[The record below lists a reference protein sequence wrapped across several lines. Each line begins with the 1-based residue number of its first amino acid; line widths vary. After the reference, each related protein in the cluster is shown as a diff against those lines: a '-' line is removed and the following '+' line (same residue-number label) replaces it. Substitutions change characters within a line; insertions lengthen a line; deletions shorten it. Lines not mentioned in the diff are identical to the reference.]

1 MWKWHIKY
9 FIMEKLL
16 KFDFEEER
24 LMENYS
30 ADKIRNIALFGHV
43 GSGKTT
49 LAEAILFYTKAVSRQ
64 GRITDG
70 NTTMDYDPE
79 EIKRQMSVSLSVACC
94 EYKGS
99 KINIIDTPGDFDFLG
114 EEMSGIRI
122 ADSGVIMIS
131 AKGGTSVGSQKA
143 VRLLDDKKVPYLFF
157 VNRMDEPN
165 ADFEGVVSRMTDR
178 YGDSVIP
185 LSFPI
190 MKDGKMTGI
199 VDVMNRK
206 AFSINEKTGAFEE
219 FELPSEYT
227 DRVDELQ
234 DRVNQVVAVA
244 DENLMEKYFSGEPF
258 TEDEFRHG
266 VHVGF
271 REGKLHPVYCGS
283 AFMNWGIDFLLNCIA
298 KDTPPAGKKPALT
311 ATLPSG
317 GTQEITCKIE
327 EPMAAFIFKTISDPF
342 VGKISIFKVNA
353 GTLRANSTVYNATKG
368 REERIGGLFFL
379 RGKEQ
384 IATDKV
390 TAGDIGAASK
400 LVDADTNDTLCDR
413 ARILEMPKIKFPSTC
428 LSKSI
433 VPKKK
438 GDEDKIMTGLAKLA
452 DGARCFR
459 VETDPETK
467 QMVLSGIGDMQ
478 LNVLVSQLKTRYNID
493 CDLEPLKVPY
503 RETIRKKVK
512 VQGKHKKQ
520 SGGHGQ
526 YGDVWIEF
534 EPNPE
539 SEALVFEEKVFGGAV
554 PKNFFPAVEKGLQES
569 VQSGILAGYPV
580 VNLKATLVDGSY
592 HDVDSSEMA
601 FKIAANLAF
610 KAGMAA
616 ADPIILEPISKAEI
630 HVPEDKQGD
639 IMGDLN
645 KRRARI
651 VGIDADDQGSVI
663 HCAVPSAEML
673 DYATD
678 LKSMTQGRGWF
689 VLSHARYEPAPNDV
703 AQKVI
708 AAAKAEQE

>member
-1 MWKWHIKY
+1 
-9 FIMEKLL
+9 
-16 KFDFEEER
+16 
-24 LMENYS
+24 MENYS

-49 LAEAILFYTKAVSRQ
+49 LAEAILYYTKAINRQ
-64 GRITDG
+64 GRINDG
-70 NTTMDYDPE
+70 NTTLDYDPE
-79 EIKRQMSVSLSVACC
+79 EIKRQMSVGLSVACC

-131 AKGGTSVGSQKA
+131 AKGGTSVGSEKA
-143 VRLLDDKKVPYLFF
+143 IRLLNGKKVPFLFF
-157 VNRMDEPN
+157 MNRMDEPN
-165 ADFEGVVSRMTDR
+165 ADFEAVAARMMER
-178 YGDSVIP
+178 YGSSVIP

-190 MKDGKMTGI
+190 MEDGKMTGI

-206 AFSINEKTGAFEE
+206 AFSIDKATGKFVEYPLPEE
-219 FELPSEYT
+219 YNA
-227 DRVDELQ
+227 RVDELQ
-234 DRVNQVVAVA
+234 EKVNEVVAEA
-244 DENLMEKYFSGEPF
+244 DDELMEKFFAGEKF

-266 VHVGF
+266 VHAGF
-271 REGKLHPVYCGS
+271 REGKLHPIYCGS
-283 AFMNWGIDFLLNCIA
+283 AYMNWGVDFLLNCIS
-298 KDTPPAGKKPALT
+298 KDTPPAGKKPALE
-311 ATLPSG
+311 ATLPDGS
-317 GTQEITCKIE
+317 TQMVSCSIDD
-327 EPMAAFIFKTISDPF
+327 PLAAFCFKTISDPF

-368 REERIGGLFFL
+368 KDERIGGLFFL
-379 RGKEQ
+379 KGKEQ
-384 IATDKV
+384 ISTDCI

-400 LVDADTNDTLCDR
+400 LSNTDTNDTICDR
-413 ARILEMPKIKFPSTC
+413 ARILEMPKIKFPQPC

-433 VPKKK
+433 VPTKK
-438 GDEDKIMTGLAKLA
+438 GDEDKIISGLTKLA
-452 DGARCFR
+452 DEDHCFT
-459 VETDPETK
+459 VETNPETK

-478 LNVLVSQLKTRYNID
+478 LKVLVSQLKNKYNVD
-493 CDLEPLKVPY
+493 CELGEPKVPY
-503 RETIRKKVK
+503 REAIRKKVK

-539 SEALVFEEKVFGGAV
+539 TEDLVFEEKVFGGAV

-569 VQSGILAGYPV
+569 VKKGILAGYPV

-616 ADPIILEPISKAEI
+616 ANPVLLEPISKVEVHI
-630 HVPEDKQGD
+630 PEDKQGD

-645 KRRARI
+645 KRRGRI
-651 VGIDADDQGSVI
+651 MGIDADELGSVVN
-663 HCAVPSAEML
+663 AEVPTAEML
-673 DYATD
+673 EYATD

-689 VLSHARYEPAPNDV
+689 AMSHVRYEAAPPEV
-703 AQKVI
+703 AEKVI
-708 AAAKAEQE
+708 ASSNVEEE

>member
-1 MWKWHIKY
+1 
-9 FIMEKLL
+9 
-16 KFDFEEER
+16 
-24 LMENYS
+24 MENYS

-49 LAEAILFYTKAVSRQ
+49 LAEAILYYTKAINRQ
-64 GRITDG
+64 GRISDG
-70 NTTMDYDPE
+70 NTTLDYDPE
-79 EIKRQMSVSLSVACC
+79 EIKRQMSVGLSVACC

-131 AKGGTSVGSQKA
+131 AKGGTSVGSEKA
-143 VRLLDDKKVPYLFF
+143 IRLLNGKKVPFLFF
-157 VNRMDEPN
+157 MNRMDEPN
-165 ADFEGVVSRMTDR
+165 ADFEAVAARMMER
-178 YGDSVIP
+178 YGSSVIP

-190 MKDGKMTGI
+190 MEDGKMTGI

-206 AFSINEKTGAFEE
+206 AFSIDKATGKFIEYP
-219 FELPSEYT
+219 LPEQYNA
-227 DRVDELQ
+227 RVDELQ
-234 DRVNQVVAVA
+234 EKVNEVVAEA
-244 DENLMEKYFSGEPF
+244 DDELMEKFFAGEKF

-266 VHVGF
+266 VHAGF
-271 REGKLHPVYCGS
+271 REGKLHPIYCGS
-283 AFMNWGIDFLLNCIA
+283 AYMNWGVDFLLNCIS
-298 KDTPPAGKKPALT
+298 KDTPPAGKKPALE
-311 ATLPSG
+311 ATLPDGS
-317 GTQEITCKIE
+317 TQMVSCSIDD
-327 EPMAAFIFKTISDPF
+327 PLAAFCFKTISDPF

-368 REERIGGLFFL
+368 KDERIGGLFFL
-379 RGKEQ
+379 KGKEQ
-384 IATDKV
+384 ITTDCI

-400 LVDADTNDTLCDR
+400 LANTDTNDTICDR
-413 ARILEMPKIKFPSTC
+413 ARILEMPKIKFPQPC

-433 VPKKK
+433 VPLKK
-438 GDEDKIMTGLAKLA
+438 GDEDKIISGLTKLA
-452 DGARCFR
+452 DEDHCFT
-459 VETDPETK
+459 VETNPETK

-478 LNVLVSQLKTRYNID
+478 LKVLVSQLKNKYNVD
-493 CDLEPLKVPY
+493 CELGEPKVPY
-503 RETIRKKVK
+503 REAIRKKVK

-539 SEALVFEEKVFGGAV
+539 TEDLVFEEKVFGGAV

-569 VQSGILAGYPV
+569 IKKGVLAGYPV

-610 KAGMAA
+610 KAGMTQGN
-616 ADPIILEPISKAEI
+616 PVLLEPISKVEVHI
-630 HVPEDKQGD
+630 PEDKQGD

-645 KRRARI
+645 KRRGRI
-651 VGIDADDQGSVI
+651 MGIDADELGSVVN
-663 HCAVPSAEML
+663 AEVPTAEML
-673 DYATD
+673 EYATD

-689 VLSHARYEPAPNDV
+689 AMSHERYEAAPPEV
-703 AQKVI
+703 ADKVI
-708 AAAKAEQE
+708 AASNVEEE

>member
-1 MWKWHIKY
+1 
-9 FIMEKLL
+9 
-16 KFDFEEER
+16 
-24 LMENYS
+24 MENYS

-49 LAEAILFYTKAVSRQ
+49 LAEAILYYTKAINRQ
-64 GRITDG
+64 GRINDG
-70 NTTMDYDPE
+70 NTTLDYDPE
-79 EIKRQMSVSLSVACC
+79 EIKRQMSVGLSVACC

-131 AKGGTSVGSQKA
+131 AKGGTSVGSEKA
-143 VRLLDDKKVPYLFF
+143 IRLLNGKKVPFLFF
-157 VNRMDEPN
+157 MNRMDEPN
-165 ADFEGVVSRMTDR
+165 ADFEAVAARMMER
-178 YGDSVIP
+178 YGSSVIP

-190 MKDGKMTGI
+190 MEDGKMTGI

-206 AFSINEKTGAFEE
+206 AFSIDKATGKFVEYP
-219 FELPSEYT
+219 LPEQYNA
-227 DRVDELQ
+227 RVDELQ
-234 DRVNQVVAVA
+234 EKVNEVVAEA
-244 DENLMEKYFSGEPF
+244 DDELMEKFFAGEKF

-266 VHVGF
+266 VHAGF
-271 REGKLHPVYCGS
+271 REGKLHPIYCGS
-283 AFMNWGIDFLLNCIA
+283 AYMNWGIDFLLNCIS
-298 KDTPPAGKKPALT
+298 KDTPPAGKKPALE
-311 ATLPSG
+311 ATLPDGS
-317 GTQEITCKIE
+317 TMPLACSIDD
-327 EPMAAFIFKTISDPF
+327 PLAAFCFKTISDPF

-368 REERIGGLFFL
+368 KDERIGGLFFL
-379 RGKEQ
+379 KGKEQ
-384 IATDKV
+384 ISTDCI

-400 LVDADTNDTLCDR
+400 LSNTDTNDTICDR
-413 ARILEMPKIKFPSTC
+413 ARIVELPKIKFPQPC

-433 VPKKK
+433 VPTKK
-438 GDEDKIMTGLAKLA
+438 GDEDKIISGLTKLA
-452 DGARCFR
+452 DEDHCFT
-459 VETDPETK
+459 VETNPETK

-478 LNVLVSQLKTRYNID
+478 LKVLVSQLKNKYNVD
-493 CDLEPLKVPY
+493 CELGEPKVPY
-503 RETIRKKVK
+503 REAIRKKVK

-534 EPNPE
+534 EPNAE
-539 SEALVFEEKVFGGAV
+539 TEDLVFEEKVFGGAV

-569 VQSGILAGYPV
+569 VKKGILAGYPV

-616 ADPIILEPISKAEI
+616 ANPVLLEPISKVEVHI
-630 HVPEDKQGD
+630 PEDKQGD

-645 KRRARI
+645 KRRGRI
-651 VGIDADDQGSVI
+651 MGIDADELGSVVN
-663 HCAVPSAEML
+663 AEVPTAEML
-673 DYATD
+673 EYATD

-689 VLSHARYEPAPNDV
+689 AMSHVRYEAAPPEV
-703 AQKVI
+703 ADKVI
-708 AAAKAEQE
+708 ASSNVEEE

>member
-1 MWKWHIKY
+1 
-9 FIMEKLL
+9 
-16 KFDFEEER
+16 
-24 LMENYS
+24 MENYS

-49 LAEAILFYTKAVSRQ
+49 LAEAILFYTKAINRQ
-64 GRITDG
+64 GRINDG
-70 NTTMDYDPE
+70 NTTLDYDPE
-79 EIKRQMSVSLSVACC
+79 EIKRQMSVGLSVACC

-131 AKGGTSVGSQKA
+131 AKGGTSVGSEKA
-143 VRLLDDKKVPYLFF
+143 IRLLNGKKVPFLFF
-157 VNRMDEPN
+157 MNRMDEPN
-165 ADFEGVVSRMTDR
+165 ADFEAVAARMMER
-178 YGDSVIP
+178 YGPSVIP

-190 MKDGKMTGI
+190 MEDGKMTGI

-206 AFSINEKTGAFEE
+206 AFSIDKATGKFIEYPLPEEYNE
-219 FELPSEYT
+219 
-227 DRVDELQ
+227 RVDELQ
-234 DRVNQVVAVA
+234 EKVNEVVAEA
-244 DENLMEKYFSGEPF
+244 DDALMEKFFAGEKF

-266 VHVGF
+266 VHAGF
-271 REGKLHPVYCGS
+271 REGKLHPIYCGS
-283 AFMNWGIDFLLNCIA
+283 AYMNWGVDFLLNCIS
-298 KDTPPAGKKPALT
+298 KDTPPAGKKPALE
-311 ATLPSG
+311 ATLPDGS
-317 GTQEITCKIE
+317 TQPLACSVDD
-327 EPMAAFIFKTISDPF
+327 PLAAFCFKTISDPF

-368 REERIGGLFFL
+368 KDERIGGLFFL
-379 RGKEQ
+379 KGKEQ
-384 IATDKV
+384 ISTDCI

-400 LVDADTNDTLCDR
+400 LSNTDTNDTICDR
-413 ARILEMPKIKFPSTC
+413 ARIVELPKIKFPQPC

-433 VPKKK
+433 VPTKK
-438 GDEDKIMTGLAKLA
+438 GDEDKIISGLTKLA
-452 DGARCFR
+452 DEDHCFT
-459 VETDPETK
+459 VETNPETK

-478 LNVLVSQLKTRYNID
+478 LKVLVSQLKNKYNVD
-493 CDLEPLKVPY
+493 CELGEPKVPY
-503 RETIRKKVK
+503 REAIRKKVK

-534 EPNPE
+534 EPNAE
-539 SEALVFEEKVFGGAV
+539 TEDLVFEEKVFGGAV

-569 VQSGILAGYPV
+569 VKKGILAGYPV

-616 ADPIILEPISKAEI
+616 ANPVLLEPISKVEVHI
-630 HVPEDKQGD
+630 PEDKQGD

-645 KRRARI
+645 KRRGRI
-651 VGIDADDQGSVI
+651 MGIDADELGSVVN
-663 HCAVPSAEML
+663 AEVPTAEML
-673 DYATD
+673 EYATD

-689 VLSHARYEPAPNDV
+689 AMSHVRYEAAPPEV
-703 AQKVI
+703 AEKVI
-708 AAAKAEQE
+708 AASNVEEE

>member
-1 MWKWHIKY
+1 
-9 FIMEKLL
+9 
-16 KFDFEEER
+16 
-24 LMENYS
+24 MENYS

-49 LAEAILFYTKAVSRQ
+49 LAEAILYYTKAINRQ
-64 GRITDG
+64 GRINDG
-70 NTTMDYDPE
+70 NTTLDYDPE
-79 EIKRQMSVSLSVACC
+79 EIKRQMSVGLSVACC

-131 AKGGTSVGSQKA
+131 AKGGTSVGSEKA
-143 VRLLDDKKVPYLFF
+143 IRLLNGKKVPFLFF
-157 VNRMDEPN
+157 MNRMDEPN
-165 ADFEGVVSRMTDR
+165 ADFEAVAARMMER
-178 YGDSVIP
+178 YGSSVIP

-190 MKDGKMTGI
+190 MEDGKMTGI

-206 AFSINEKTGAFEE
+206 AFSIDKATGKFIEYP
-219 FELPSEYT
+219 LPEQYNA
-227 DRVDELQ
+227 RVDELQ
-234 DRVNQVVAVA
+234 EKVNEVVAEA
-244 DENLMEKYFSGEPF
+244 DDELMEKFFAGEKF

-266 VHVGF
+266 VHAGF
-271 REGKLHPVYCGS
+271 REGKLHPIYCGS
-283 AFMNWGIDFLLNCIA
+283 AYMNWGVDFLLNCIS
-298 KDTPPAGKKPALT
+298 KDTPPAGKKPALE
-311 ATLPSG
+311 ATLPDGS
-317 GTQEITCKIE
+317 TQMVSCSIDD
-327 EPMAAFIFKTISDPF
+327 PLAAFCFKTISDPF

-368 REERIGGLFFL
+368 KDERIGGLFFL
-379 RGKEQ
+379 KGKEQ
-384 IATDKV
+384 ISTDCI

-400 LVDADTNDTLCDR
+400 LANPDTNDTICDR
-413 ARILEMPKIKFPSTC
+413 ARILEMPKIKFPQPC

-433 VPKKK
+433 IPAKK
-438 GDEDKIMTGLAKLA
+438 GDEDKIISGLTKLA
-452 DGARCFR
+452 DEDHCFT
-459 VETDPETK
+459 VETNPETK

-478 LNVLVSQLKTRYNID
+478 LKVLVSQLKNKYNVD
-493 CDLEPLKVPY
+493 CELGEPKVPY
-503 RETIRKKVK
+503 REAIRKKVK

-534 EPNPE
+534 EPNAE
-539 SEALVFEEKVFGGAV
+539 TEDLVFEEKVFGGAV

-569 VQSGILAGYPV
+569 IKKGVLAGYPV

-610 KAGMAA
+610 KAGMTQGN
-616 ADPIILEPISKAEI
+616 PVLLEPISKVEVHI
-630 HVPEDKQGD
+630 PEDKQGD

-645 KRRARI
+645 KRRGRI
-651 VGIDADDQGSVI
+651 MGIDADELGSVVN
-663 HCAVPSAEML
+663 AEVPTAEML
-673 DYATD
+673 EYATD

-689 VLSHARYEPAPNDV
+689 AMSHERYEAAPPEV
-703 AQKVI
+703 ADKVI
-708 AAAKAEQE
+708 AASNVEEE

>member
-1 MWKWHIKY
+1 
-9 FIMEKLL
+9 
-16 KFDFEEER
+16 
-24 LMENYS
+24 MENYS

-49 LAEAILFYTKAVSRQ
+49 LAEAILYYTKAINRQ
-64 GRITDG
+64 GRINDG
-70 NTTMDYDPE
+70 NTTLDYDPE
-79 EIKRQMSVSLSVACC
+79 EIKRQMSVGLSVACC

-131 AKGGTSVGSQKA
+131 AKGGTSVGSEKA
-143 VRLLDDKKVPYLFF
+143 IRLLNGKKVPFLFF
-157 VNRMDEPN
+157 MNRMDEPN
-165 ADFEGVVSRMTDR
+165 ADFEAVAARMMER
-178 YGDSVIP
+178 YGSSVIP

-190 MKDGKMTGI
+190 MEDGKMTGI

-206 AFSINEKTGAFEE
+206 AFSIDKATGKFIEYP
-219 FELPSEYT
+219 LPEQYNA
-227 DRVDELQ
+227 RVDELQ
-234 DRVNQVVAVA
+234 EKVNEVVAEA
-244 DENLMEKYFSGEPF
+244 DDELMEKFFAGEKF

-266 VHVGF
+266 VHAGF
-271 REGKLHPVYCGS
+271 REGKLHPIYCGS
-283 AFMNWGIDFLLNCIA
+283 AYMNWGVDFLLNCIS
-298 KDTPPAGKKPALT
+298 KDTPPAGKKPALE
-311 ATLPSG
+311 ATLPDGS
-317 GTQEITCKIE
+317 TQMVGCSVDD
-327 EPMAAFIFKTISDPF
+327 PLAAFCFKTISDPF

-368 REERIGGLFFL
+368 KDERIGGLFFL
-379 RGKEQ
+379 KGKEQ
-384 IATDKV
+384 ISTDCI

-400 LVDADTNDTLCDR
+400 LSNTDTNDTICDR
-413 ARILEMPKIKFPSTC
+413 ARILEMPKIKFPQPC

-433 VPKKK
+433 VPAKK
-438 GDEDKIMTGLAKLA
+438 GDEDKIISGLTKLA
-452 DGARCFR
+452 DEDHCFT
-459 VETDPETK
+459 VETNPETK

-478 LNVLVSQLKTRYNID
+478 LKVLVSQLKNKYNVD
-493 CDLEPLKVPY
+493 CELGEPKVPY
-503 RETIRKKVK
+503 REAIRKKVK

-534 EPNPE
+534 EPNAE
-539 SEALVFEEKVFGGAV
+539 TEDLVFEEKVFGGAV

-569 VQSGILAGYPV
+569 VKKGILAGYPV

-616 ADPIILEPISKAEI
+616 ANPVLLEPISKVEVHI
-630 HVPEDKQGD
+630 PEDKQGD

-645 KRRARI
+645 KRRGRI
-651 VGIDADDQGSVI
+651 MGIDADELGSVVN
-663 HCAVPSAEML
+663 AEVPTAEML
-673 DYATD
+673 EYATD

-689 VLSHARYEPAPNDV
+689 AMSHVRYEAAPPEV
-703 AQKVI
+703 AEKVI
-708 AAAKAEQE
+708 ASSNVEEE

>member
-1 MWKWHIKY
+1 
-9 FIMEKLL
+9 
-16 KFDFEEER
+16 
-24 LMENYS
+24 MENYS

-49 LAEAILFYTKAVSRQ
+49 LAEAILYYTKAINRQ
-64 GRITDG
+64 GRINDG
-70 NTTMDYDPE
+70 NTTLDYDPE

-131 AKGGTSVGSQKA
+131 AKGGTSVGSEKA
-143 VRLLDDKKVPYLFF
+143 IRLLNGKKVPFLFF
-157 VNRMDEPN
+157 MNRMDEPN
-165 ADFEGVVSRMTDR
+165 ADFEAVAARMMER
-178 YGDSVIP
+178 YGPSVIP

-190 MKDGKMTGI
+190 MEDGKMTGI

-206 AFSINEKTGAFEE
+206 AFSIDKATGKFVEYPLPEQYNE
-219 FELPSEYT
+219 
-227 DRVDELQ
+227 RVDELQ
-234 DRVNQVVAVA
+234 EKVNEVVAEA
-244 DENLMEKYFSGEPF
+244 DDALMEKFFAGEKF

-266 VHVGF
+266 VHAGF
-271 REGKLHPVYCGS
+271 REGKLHPIYCGS
-283 AFMNWGIDFLLNCIA
+283 AYMNWGVDFLLNCIS
-298 KDTPPAGKKPALT
+298 KDTPPAGKKPALE
-311 ATLPSG
+311 ATLPDG
-317 GTQEITCKIE
+317 GTQMVGCSVDD
-327 EPMAAFIFKTISDPF
+327 PLVAFCFKTISDPF

-368 REERIGGLFFL
+368 KDERIGGLFFL
-379 RGKEQ
+379 KGKEQ
-384 IATDKV
+384 ITTDCI

-400 LVDADTNDTLCDR
+400 LANTDTNDTICDR
-413 ARILEMPKIKFPSTC
+413 ARILEMPKIKFPQPC

-433 VPKKK
+433 VPVKK
-438 GDEDKIMTGLAKLA
+438 GDEDKIISGLTKLG
-452 DGARCFR
+452 DEDHCFT
-459 VETDPETK
+459 VETNPETK
-467 QMVLSGIGDMQ
+467 PMVLSGIGDMQ
-478 LNVLVSQLKTRYNID
+478 LKVLVSQLKNKYNVE
-493 CDLEPLKVPY
+493 CELAEPKVPY
-503 RETIRKKVK
+503 REAIRKKVK

-534 EPNPE
+534 EPNPD
-539 SEALVFEEKVFGGAV
+539 SEDLVFEEKVFGGAV

-569 VQSGILAGYPV
+569 IKKGVLAGYPV

-610 KAGMAA
+610 KAGMTQGN
-616 ADPIILEPISKAEI
+616 PVLLEPISKVEVHI
-630 HVPEDKQGD
+630 PEDKQGD

-645 KRRARI
+645 KRRGRI
-651 VGIDADDQGSVI
+651 MGIDADELGSVVN
-663 HCAVPSAEML
+663 AEVPTAEIL

-689 VLSHARYEPAPNDV
+689 AFEHARYEAAPPDV
-703 AQKVI
+703 AEKVI
-708 AAAKAEQE
+708 ASYKEEE

>member
-1 MWKWHIKY
+1 
-9 FIMEKLL
+9 
-16 KFDFEEER
+16 
-24 LMENYS
+24 MENYS

-49 LAEAILFYTKAVSRQ
+49 LAEAILYYTKAINRQ
-64 GRITDG
+64 GRINDG
-70 NTTMDYDPE
+70 NTTLDYDPE
-79 EIKRQMSVSLSVACC
+79 EIKRQMSVGLSVACC

-122 ADSGVIMIS
+122 ADSGIIMIS
-131 AKGGTSVGSQKA
+131 AKGGTSVGSEKA
-143 VRLLDDKKVPYLFF
+143 IRLLNGKKVPFLFF
-157 VNRMDEPN
+157 MNRMDEPN
-165 ADFEGVVSRMTDR
+165 ADFEAVAARMMER
-178 YGDSVIP
+178 YGSSVIP

-190 MKDGKMTGI
+190 MEDGKMTGI

-206 AFSINEKTGAFEE
+206 AFSIDKATGKFVEYPLPEE
-219 FELPSEYT
+219 YNA
-227 DRVDELQ
+227 RVDELQ
-234 DRVNQVVAVA
+234 EKVNEVVAEA
-244 DENLMEKYFSGEPF
+244 DDALMEKFFAGEKF

-266 VHVGF
+266 VHAGF
-271 REGKLHPVYCGS
+271 REGKLHPIYCGS
-283 AFMNWGIDFLLNCIA
+283 AYMNWGIDFLLNCIS
-298 KDTPPAGKKPALT
+298 KDTPPAGKKPALE
-311 ATLPSG
+311 ATLPDG
-317 GTQEITCKIE
+317 GTQMISCSIDD
-327 EPMAAFIFKTISDPF
+327 PLAAFCFKTISDPF

-368 REERIGGLFFL
+368 KDERIGGLFFL
-379 RGKEQ
+379 KGKEQ
-384 IATDKV
+384 ISTDCI

-400 LVDADTNDTLCDR
+400 LANTDTNDTICDR
-413 ARILEMPKIKFPSTC
+413 ARIIELPKIKFPQPC

-433 VPKKK
+433 VPTKK
-438 GDEDKIMTGLAKLA
+438 GDEDKIISGLTKLA
-452 DGARCFR
+452 DEDHCFT
-459 VETDPETK
+459 VETNPETK

-478 LNVLVSQLKTRYNID
+478 LKVLVSQLKNKYNVD
-493 CDLEPLKVPY
+493 CELGEPKVPY
-503 RETIRKKVK
+503 REAIRKKVK

-539 SEALVFEEKVFGGAV
+539 TEDLVFEEKVFGGAV

-569 VQSGILAGYPV
+569 IKKGVLAGYPV

-610 KAGMAA
+610 KAGMTQGN
-616 ADPIILEPISKAEI
+616 PVLLEPISKVEVHI
-630 HVPEDKQGD
+630 PEDKQGD

-645 KRRARI
+645 KRRGRI
-651 VGIDADDQGSVI
+651 MGIDADELGSVVN
-663 HCAVPSAEML
+663 AEVPTAEML
-673 DYATD
+673 EYATD

-689 VLSHARYEPAPNDV
+689 AMSHERYEAAPPEV
-703 AQKVI
+703 AEKVI
-708 AAAKAEQE
+708 ASSNVEEE

>member
-1 MWKWHIKY
+1 
-9 FIMEKLL
+9 
-16 KFDFEEER
+16 
-24 LMENYS
+24 MENYS

-49 LAEAILFYTKAVSRQ
+49 LAEAILYYTKAINRQ
-64 GRITDG
+64 GRINDG
-70 NTTMDYDPE
+70 NTTLDYDPE
-79 EIKRQMSVSLSVACC
+79 EIKRQMSVGLSVACC

-122 ADSGVIMIS
+122 ADSGIIMIS
-131 AKGGTSVGSQKA
+131 AKGGTSVGSEKA
-143 VRLLDDKKVPYLFF
+143 IRLLNGKKVPFLFF
-157 VNRMDEPN
+157 MNRMDEPN
-165 ADFEGVVSRMTDR
+165 ADFEAVAARMMER
-178 YGDSVIP
+178 YGSSVIP

-190 MKDGKMTGI
+190 MEDGKMTGI

-206 AFSINEKTGAFEE
+206 AFSIDKATGKFIEYPLPEEYNE
-219 FELPSEYT
+219 
-227 DRVDELQ
+227 RVDELQ
-234 DRVNQVVAVA
+234 EKVNEVVAEA
-244 DENLMEKYFSGEPF
+244 DDALMEKFFAGEKF

-266 VHVGF
+266 VHAGF
-271 REGKLHPVYCGS
+271 REGKLHPIYCGS
-283 AFMNWGIDFLLNCIA
+283 AYMNWGVDFLLNCIS
-298 KDTPPAGKKPALT
+298 KDTPPAGKKPALE
-311 ATLPSG
+311 ATLPDGS
-317 GTQEITCKIE
+317 TQPLACSIDD
-327 EPMAAFIFKTISDPF
+327 PLAAFCFKTISDPF

-368 REERIGGLFFL
+368 KDERIGGLFFL
-379 RGKEQ
+379 KGKEQ
-384 IATDKV
+384 ISTDCI

-400 LVDADTNDTLCDR
+400 LSNTDTNDTICDR
-413 ARILEMPKIKFPSTC
+413 ARIVELPKIKFPQPC

-433 VPKKK
+433 VPTKK
-438 GDEDKIMTGLAKLA
+438 GDEDKIISGLTKLA
-452 DGARCFR
+452 DEDHCFT
-459 VETDPETK
+459 VETNPETK

-478 LNVLVSQLKTRYNID
+478 LKVLVSQLKNKYNVD
-493 CDLEPLKVPY
+493 CELGEPKVPY
-503 RETIRKKVK
+503 REAIRKKVK

-539 SEALVFEEKVFGGAV
+539 TEDLVFEEKVFGGAV

-569 VQSGILAGYPV
+569 VKKGILAGYPV

-616 ADPIILEPISKAEI
+616 ANPVLLEPISKVEVHI
-630 HVPEDKQGD
+630 PEEKQGD

-645 KRRARI
+645 KRRGRI
-651 VGIDADDQGSVI
+651 MGIDADELGSVVN
-663 HCAVPSAEML
+663 AEVPTAEML
-673 DYATD
+673 EYATD

-689 VLSHARYEPAPNDV
+689 AMSHVRYEAAPPEV
-703 AQKVI
+703 ADKVI
-708 AAAKAEQE
+708 AASNVEEE

>member
-1 MWKWHIKY
+1 
-9 FIMEKLL
+9 MEK
-16 KFDFEEER
+16 
-24 LMENYS
+24 YS

-49 LAEAILFYTKAVSRQ
+49 LAEAILYYTKAINRQ
-64 GRITDG
+64 GRINDG
-70 NTTMDYDPE
+70 NTTLDYDPE
-79 EIKRQMSVSLSVACC
+79 EIKRQMSVGLSVACC

-131 AKGGTSVGSQKA
+131 AKGGTSVGSEKA
-143 VRLLDDKKVPYLFF
+143 IRLLNGKKVPFLFF
-157 VNRMDEPN
+157 MNRMDEPN
-165 ADFEGVVSRMTDR
+165 ADFEAVASRMMER
-178 YGDSVIP
+178 YGPSVIP

-190 MKDGKMTGI
+190 MEDGKMTGI

-206 AFSINEKTGAFEE
+206 AFSIDKATGKFVEYP
-219 FELPSEYT
+219 LPEQYNA
-227 DRVDELQ
+227 RVDELQ
-234 DRVNQVVAVA
+234 EKVNEVVAEA
-244 DENLMEKYFSGEPF
+244 DDALMEKFFAGEKF

-266 VHVGF
+266 VHAGF
-271 REGKLHPVYCGS
+271 REGKLHPIYCGS
-283 AFMNWGIDFLLNCIA
+283 AYMNWGIDFLLNCIS
-298 KDTPPAGKKPALT
+298 KDTPPAGKKPALE
-311 ATLPSG
+311 ATLPDGS
-317 GTQEITCKIE
+317 TQPLACSIDD
-327 EPMAAFIFKTISDPF
+327 PLAAFCFKTISDPF

-368 REERIGGLFFL
+368 KDERIGGLFYL
-379 RGKEQ
+379 KGKEQ
-384 IATDKV
+384 ITTDCI

-400 LVDADTNDTLCDR
+400 LSNTDTNDTICDR
-413 ARILEMPKIKFPSTC
+413 ARIVELPKIKFPQPC

-433 VPKKK
+433 VPTKK
-438 GDEDKIMTGLAKLA
+438 GDEDKIISGLTKLA
-452 DGARCFR
+452 DEDHCFT
-459 VETDPETK
+459 VETNPETK

-478 LNVLVSQLKTRYNID
+478 LKVLVSQLKNKYNVD
-493 CDLEPLKVPY
+493 CELGEPKVPY
-503 RETIRKKVK
+503 REAIRKKVK

-534 EPNPE
+534 EPNPD
-539 SEALVFEEKVFGGAV
+539 SEDLVFEEKVFGGAV

-569 VQSGILAGYPV
+569 VKKGILAGYPV

-616 ADPIILEPISKAEI
+616 ANPVLLEPISKVEVHI
-630 HVPEDKQGD
+630 PEDKQGD

-645 KRRARI
+645 KRRGRI
-651 VGIDADDQGSVI
+651 MGIDADELGSVVN
-663 HCAVPSAEML
+663 AEVPTAEML
-673 DYATD
+673 EYATD

-689 VLSHARYEPAPNDV
+689 AMSHVRYEAAPPEV
-703 AQKVI
+703 AEKVI
-708 AAAKAEQE
+708 ASSNVEEE

>member
-1 MWKWHIKY
+1 
-9 FIMEKLL
+9 MEK
-16 KFDFEEER
+16 
-24 LMENYS
+24 YS

-49 LAEAILFYTKAVSRQ
+49 LAEAILYYTKAINRQ
-64 GRITDG
+64 GRINDG
-70 NTTMDYDPE
+70 NTTLDYDPE
-79 EIKRQMSVSLSVACC
+79 EIKRQMSVGLSVACC

-131 AKGGTSVGSQKA
+131 AKGGTSVGSEKA
-143 VRLLDDKKVPYLFF
+143 IRLLNGKKVPFLFF
-157 VNRMDEPN
+157 MNRMDEPN
-165 ADFEGVVSRMTDR
+165 ADFEAVASRMMER
-178 YGDSVIP
+178 YGPSVIP

-190 MKDGKMTGI
+190 MEDGKMTGI

-206 AFSINEKTGAFEE
+206 AFSIDKATGKFVEYP
-219 FELPSEYT
+219 LPEQYNA
-227 DRVDELQ
+227 RVDELQ
-234 DRVNQVVAVA
+234 EKVNEVVAEA
-244 DENLMEKYFSGEPF
+244 DDALMEKFFAGEKF

-266 VHVGF
+266 VHAGF
-271 REGKLHPVYCGS
+271 REGKLHPIYCGS
-283 AFMNWGIDFLLNCIA
+283 AYMNWGIDFLLNCIS
-298 KDTPPAGKKPALT
+298 KDTPPAGKKPALE
-311 ATLPSG
+311 ATLPDGS
-317 GTQEITCKIE
+317 TQPLACSIDD
-327 EPMAAFIFKTISDPF
+327 PLAAFCFKTISDPF

-368 REERIGGLFFL
+368 KDERIGGLFYL
-379 RGKEQ
+379 KGKEQ
-384 IATDKV
+384 ITTDCI

-400 LVDADTNDTLCDR
+400 LSNTDTNDTICDR
-413 ARILEMPKIKFPSTC
+413 ARIVELPKIKFPQPC

-433 VPKKK
+433 VPTKK
-438 GDEDKIMTGLAKLA
+438 GDEDKIISGLTKLA
-452 DGARCFR
+452 DEDHCFT
-459 VETDPETK
+459 VETNPETK

-478 LNVLVSQLKTRYNID
+478 LKVLVSQLKNKYNVD
-493 CDLEPLKVPY
+493 CELGEPKVPY
-503 RETIRKKVK
+503 REAIRKKVK

-534 EPNPE
+534 EPNAE
-539 SEALVFEEKVFGGAV
+539 TEDLVFEEKVFGGAV

-569 VQSGILAGYPV
+569 VKKGILAGYPV

-616 ADPIILEPISKAEI
+616 ANPVLLEPISKVEVHI
-630 HVPEDKQGD
+630 PEDKQGD

-645 KRRARI
+645 KRRGRI
-651 VGIDADDQGSVI
+651 MGIDADELGSVVN
-663 HCAVPSAEML
+663 AEVPTAEML
-673 DYATD
+673 EYATD

-689 VLSHARYEPAPNDV
+689 AMSHVRYEAAPPEV
-703 AQKVI
+703 AEKVI
-708 AAAKAEQE
+708 ASSNVEEE

>member
-1 MWKWHIKY
+1 
-9 FIMEKLL
+9 
-16 KFDFEEER
+16 
-24 LMENYS
+24 MENYS

-49 LAEAILFYTKAVSRQ
+49 LAEAILYYTKAINRQ
-64 GRITDG
+64 GRINDG
-70 NTTMDYDPE
+70 NTTLDYDPE
-79 EIKRQMSVSLSVACC
+79 EIKRQMSVGLSVACC

-131 AKGGTSVGSQKA
+131 AKGGTSVGSEKA
-143 VRLLDDKKVPYLFF
+143 IRLLNGKKVPFLFF
-157 VNRMDEPN
+157 MNRMDEPN
-165 ADFEGVVSRMTDR
+165 ADFEAVAARMMER
-178 YGDSVIP
+178 YGSSVIP

-190 MKDGKMTGI
+190 MEDGKMTGI

-206 AFSINEKTGAFEE
+206 AFSIDKATGKFVEYPLPEKYNA
-219 FELPSEYT
+219 
-227 DRVDELQ
+227 RVDELQ
-234 DRVNQVVAVA
+234 EKVNEVVAEA
-244 DENLMEKYFSGEPF
+244 DDELMEKFFAGEKF

-266 VHVGF
+266 VHAGF
-271 REGKLHPVYCGS
+271 REGKLHPIYCGS
-283 AFMNWGIDFLLNCIA
+283 AYMNWGVDFLLNCIS
-298 KDTPPAGKKPALT
+298 KDTPPAGKKPALE
-311 ATLPSG
+311 ATLPDGS
-317 GTQEITCKIE
+317 TQMVSCSIDD
-327 EPMAAFIFKTISDPF
+327 PLAAFCFKTISDPF

-368 REERIGGLFFL
+368 KDERIGGLFFL
-379 RGKEQ
+379 KGKEQ
-384 IATDKV
+384 ISTDCI

-400 LVDADTNDTLCDR
+400 LSNTDTNDTICDR
-413 ARILEMPKIKFPSTC
+413 ARILEMPKIKFPQPC

-433 VPKKK
+433 VPTKK
-438 GDEDKIMTGLAKLA
+438 GDEDKIISGLTKLA
-452 DGARCFR
+452 DEDHCFT
-459 VETDPETK
+459 VETNPETK

-478 LNVLVSQLKTRYNID
+478 LKVLVSQLKNKYNVD
-493 CDLEPLKVPY
+493 CELGEPKVPY
-503 RETIRKKVK
+503 REAIRKKVK

-534 EPNPE
+534 EPNAE
-539 SEALVFEEKVFGGAV
+539 TEDLVFEEKVFGGAV

-569 VQSGILAGYPV
+569 VKKGILAGYPV

-610 KAGMAA
+610 KAGMTQGN
-616 ADPIILEPISKAEI
+616 PVLLEPISKVEVHI
-630 HVPEDKQGD
+630 PEDKQGD

-645 KRRARI
+645 KRRGRI
-651 VGIDADDQGSVI
+651 MGIDADELGSVVN
-663 HCAVPSAEML
+663 AEVPTAEML
-673 DYATD
+673 EYATD

-689 VLSHARYEPAPNDV
+689 AMSHVRYEAAPPEV
-703 AQKVI
+703 ADKVI
-708 AAAKAEQE
+708 AASNVEEE

>member
-1 MWKWHIKY
+1 
-9 FIMEKLL
+9 
-16 KFDFEEER
+16 
-24 LMENYS
+24 MENYS

-49 LAEAILFYTKAVSRQ
+49 LAEAILYYTKAINRQ
-64 GRITDG
+64 GRINDG
-70 NTTMDYDPE
+70 NTTLDYDPE
-79 EIKRQMSVSLSVACC
+79 EIKRQMSVGLSVACC

-131 AKGGTSVGSQKA
+131 AKGGTSVGSEKA
-143 VRLLDDKKVPYLFF
+143 IRLLNGKNVPFLFF
-157 VNRMDEPN
+157 MNRMDEPN
-165 ADFEGVVSRMTDR
+165 ADFEAVAERMMER
-178 YGDSVIP
+178 YGSSVIP

-190 MKDGKMTGI
+190 MEDGKMTGI

-206 AFSINEKTGAFEE
+206 AFSIDKATGKFIEYP
-219 FELPSEYT
+219 LPEQYN

-234 DRVNQVVAVA
+234 EKVNEVVAEA
-244 DENLMEKYFSGEPF
+244 DDALMEKFFAGEKF

-266 VHVGF
+266 VHAGF
-271 REGKLHPVYCGS
+271 REGKLHPIYCGS
-283 AFMNWGIDFLLNCIA
+283 AYMNWGIDFLLNCIS
-298 KDTPPAGKKPALT
+298 KDTPPAGKKPALE
-311 ATLPSG
+311 ATLPDGS
-317 GTQEITCKIE
+317 TQMISCSIDD
-327 EPMAAFIFKTISDPF
+327 PLAAFCFKTISDPF

-368 REERIGGLFFL
+368 KDERIGGLFFL
-379 RGKEQ
+379 KGKEQ
-384 IATDKV
+384 ITTDCI

-400 LVDADTNDTLCDR
+400 LSNTDTNDTICDR
-413 ARILEMPKIKFPSTC
+413 ARIIELPKIKFPQPC

-433 VPKKK
+433 VPTKK
-438 GDEDKIMTGLAKLA
+438 GDEDKIITGLTKLA
-452 DGARCFR
+452 DEDHCFT
-459 VETDPETK
+459 VETNPETK

-478 LNVLVSQLKTRYNID
+478 LKVLVSQLKNKYNVD
-493 CDLEPLKVPY
+493 CELGEPKVPY
-503 RETIRKKVK
+503 REAIRKKVK

-534 EPNPE
+534 EPNAE
-539 SEALVFEEKVFGGAV
+539 TEDLVFEEKVFGGAV

-569 VQSGILAGYPV
+569 VKKGILAGYPV

-616 ADPIILEPISKAEI
+616 ANPVLLEPISKVEVHI
-630 HVPEDKQGD
+630 PEDKQGD

-645 KRRARI
+645 KRRGRI
-651 VGIDADDQGSVI
+651 MGIDADELGSVVN
-663 HCAVPSAEML
+663 AEVPTAEML
-673 DYATD
+673 EYATD

-689 VLSHARYEPAPNDV
+689 AMSHVRYEAAPPEV
-703 AQKVI
+703 ADKVI
-708 AAAKAEQE
+708 AASNVEEE

>member
-1 MWKWHIKY
+1 
-9 FIMEKLL
+9 
-16 KFDFEEER
+16 
-24 LMENYS
+24 MENYS

-49 LAEAILFYTKAVSRQ
+49 LAEAILFYTKAINRQ
-64 GRITDG
+64 GRINDG
-70 NTTMDYDPE
+70 NTTLDYDPE
-79 EIKRQMSVSLSVACC
+79 EIKRQMSVGLSVACC

-131 AKGGTSVGSQKA
+131 AKGGTSVGSEKA
-143 VRLLDDKKVPYLFF
+143 IRLLNGKKVPFLFF
-157 VNRMDEPN
+157 MNRMDEPN
-165 ADFEGVVSRMTDR
+165 ADFEAVAARMMER
-178 YGDSVIP
+178 YGPSVIP

-190 MKDGKMTGI
+190 MEDGKMTGI

-206 AFSINEKTGAFEE
+206 AFSIDKATGKFVEYPLPEE
-219 FELPSEYT
+219 YNA
-227 DRVDELQ
+227 RVDELQ
-234 DRVNQVVAVA
+234 EKVNEVVAEA
-244 DENLMEKYFSGEPF
+244 DDALMEKYFAGEKF

-266 VHVGF
+266 VHAGF
-271 REGKLHPVYCGS
+271 REGKLHPIYCGS
-283 AFMNWGIDFLLNCIA
+283 AYMNWGVDFLLNCIS
-298 KDTPPAGKKPALT
+298 KDTPPAGKKPALE
-311 ATLPSG
+311 ATLPDGS
-317 GTQEITCKIE
+317 TQMVGCSIDD
-327 EPMAAFIFKTISDPF
+327 PLVAFCFKTISDPF

-368 REERIGGLFFL
+368 KDERIGGLFFL
-379 RGKEQ
+379 KGKEQ
-384 IATDKV
+384 ITTDCI

-400 LVDADTNDTLCDR
+400 LANTDTNDTICDR
-413 ARILEMPKIKFPSTC
+413 ARILEMPKIKFPQPC

-433 VPKKK
+433 VPLKK
-438 GDEDKIMTGLAKLA
+438 GDEDKIISGLTKLA
-452 DGARCFR
+452 DEDHCFS
-459 VETDPETK
+459 VETNPETK

-478 LNVLVSQLKTRYNID
+478 LKVLVSQLKNKYNVE
-493 CDLEPLKVPY
+493 CELGEPKVPY
-503 RETIRKKVK
+503 REAIRKKVK

-534 EPNPE
+534 EPNAE
-539 SEALVFEEKVFGGAV
+539 TEDLVFEEKVFGGAV

-569 VQSGILAGYPV
+569 VKKGILAGYPV

-616 ADPIILEPISKAEI
+616 ANPVLLEPISKVEVHI
-630 HVPEDKQGD
+630 PEDKQGD

-645 KRRARI
+645 KRRGRI
-651 VGIDADDQGSVI
+651 MGIDADELGSVVN
-663 HCAVPSAEML
+663 AEVPTAEML
-673 DYATD
+673 EYATD

-689 VLSHARYEPAPNDV
+689 SMSHVRYEPAPPEV
-703 AQKVI
+703 ADKVI
-708 AAAKAEQE
+708 AASNVEEE

>member
-1 MWKWHIKY
+1 
-9 FIMEKLL
+9 
-16 KFDFEEER
+16 
-24 LMENYS
+24 MENYS

-49 LAEAILFYTKAVSRQ
+49 LAEAILFYTKAINRQ
-64 GRITDG
+64 GRINDG
-70 NTTMDYDPE
+70 NTTLDYDPE
-79 EIKRQMSVSLSVACC
+79 EIKRQMSVGLSVACC

-131 AKGGTSVGSQKA
+131 AKGGTSVGSEKA
-143 VRLLDDKKVPYLFF
+143 IRLLNGKKVPFLFF
-157 VNRMDEPN
+157 MNRMDEPN
-165 ADFEGVVSRMTDR
+165 ADFDAVAERMMER
-178 YGDSVIP
+178 YGSSVIP

-190 MKDGKMTGI
+190 MEDGKMTGI

-206 AFSINEKTGAFEE
+206 AFSIDKATGKFVEFPLPEQYNE
-219 FELPSEYT
+219 
-227 DRVDELQ
+227 RVDELQ
-234 DRVNQVVAVA
+234 EKVNEVVAEA
-244 DENLMEKYFSGEPF
+244 DDELMEKFFAGEKF

-266 VHVGF
+266 VHAGF
-271 REGKLHPVYCGS
+271 REGKLHPIYCGS
-283 AFMNWGIDFLLNCIA
+283 AYMNWGVDFLLNCIS
-298 KDTPPAGKKPALT
+298 KDTPPAGKKPALE
-311 ATLPSG
+311 ATLPDGS
-317 GTQEITCKIE
+317 TMMVSCSIDD
-327 EPMAAFIFKTISDPF
+327 PLAAFCFKTISDPF

-368 REERIGGLFFL
+368 KDERIGGLFFL
-379 RGKEQ
+379 KGKEQ
-384 IATDKV
+384 ITTDCI

-400 LVDADTNDTLCDR
+400 LANTDTNDTICDR
-413 ARILEMPKIKFPSTC
+413 ARILEMPKIKFPQPC

-433 VPKKK
+433 VPVKK
-438 GDEDKIMTGLAKLA
+438 GDEDKIISGLTKLG
-452 DGARCFR
+452 DEDHCFT
-459 VETDPETK
+459 VETNPETK

-478 LNVLVSQLKTRYNID
+478 LKVLVSQLKNKYNVD
-493 CDLEPLKVPY
+493 CELGEPKVPY
-503 RETIRKKVK
+503 REAIRKKVK

-534 EPNPE
+534 EPNAE
-539 SEALVFEEKVFGGAV
+539 TEDLVFEEKVFGGAV

-569 VQSGILAGYPV
+569 VKKGILAGYPV

-616 ADPIILEPISKAEI
+616 ANPVLLEPISKVEVHI
-630 HVPEDKQGD
+630 PEDKQGD

-645 KRRARI
+645 KRRGRI
-651 VGIDADDQGSVI
+651 MGIDADELGSVVN
-663 HCAVPSAEML
+663 AEVPTAEML
-673 DYATD
+673 EYATD

-689 VLSHARYEPAPNDV
+689 SMSHVRYEAAPPEV
-703 AQKVI
+703 ADKVI
-708 AAAKAEQE
+708 AASNVEEE

>member
-1 MWKWHIKY
+1 
-9 FIMEKLL
+9 
-16 KFDFEEER
+16 
-24 LMENYS
+24 MENYS

-49 LAEAILFYTKAVSRQ
+49 LAEAILYYTKAINRQ
-64 GRITDG
+64 GRINDG
-70 NTTMDYDPE
+70 NTTLDYDPE
-79 EIKRQMSVSLSVACC
+79 EIKRQMSVGLSVACC

-131 AKGGTSVGSQKA
+131 AKGGTSVGSEKA
-143 VRLLDDKKVPYLFF
+143 IRLLNGKKVPFLFF
-157 VNRMDEPN
+157 MNRMDEPN
-165 ADFEGVVSRMTDR
+165 ADFEAVAARMMER
-178 YGDSVIP
+178 YGPSVIP

-190 MKDGKMTGI
+190 MEDGKMTGI

-206 AFSINEKTGAFEE
+206 AFSIDKATGKFIEYPLPEQYNE
-219 FELPSEYT
+219 
-227 DRVDELQ
+227 RVDELQ
-234 DRVNQVVAVA
+234 EKVNEVVAEA
-244 DENLMEKYFSGEPF
+244 DDELMEKFFAGEKF

-266 VHVGF
+266 VHAGF
-271 REGKLHPVYCGS
+271 REGKLHPIYCGS
-283 AFMNWGIDFLLNCIA
+283 AYMNWGVDFLLNCIS
-298 KDTPPAGKKPALT
+298 KDTPPAGKKPALE
-311 ATLPSG
+311 ATLPDGS
-317 GTQEITCKIE
+317 TQPLACSIDD
-327 EPMAAFIFKTISDPF
+327 PLAAFCFKTISDPF

-368 REERIGGLFFL
+368 KDERIGGLFFL
-379 RGKEQ
+379 KGKEQ
-384 IATDKV
+384 ISTDCI

-400 LVDADTNDTLCDR
+400 LSNTDTNDTICDR
-413 ARILEMPKIKFPSTC
+413 ARIVELPKIKFPQPC

-433 VPKKK
+433 VPTKK
-438 GDEDKIMTGLAKLA
+438 GDEDKIISGLTKLA
-452 DGARCFR
+452 DEDHCFT
-459 VETDPETK
+459 VETNPETK

-478 LNVLVSQLKTRYNID
+478 LKVLVSQLKNKYNVD
-493 CDLEPLKVPY
+493 CELGEPKVPY
-503 RETIRKKVK
+503 REAIRKKVK

-534 EPNPE
+534 EPNAE
-539 SEALVFEEKVFGGAV
+539 TEDLVFEEKVFGGAV

-569 VQSGILAGYPV
+569 VKKGILAGYPV

-616 ADPIILEPISKAEI
+616 ANPVLLEPISKVEVHI
-630 HVPEDKQGD
+630 PEEKQGD

-645 KRRARI
+645 KRRGRI
-651 VGIDADDQGSVI
+651 MGIDADELGSVVN
-663 HCAVPSAEML
+663 AEVPTAEML
-673 DYATD
+673 EYATD

-689 VLSHARYEPAPNDV
+689 AMSHVRYEAAPPEV
-703 AQKVI
+703 ADKVI
-708 AAAKAEQE
+708 AASNVEEE

>member
-1 MWKWHIKY
+1 
-9 FIMEKLL
+9 
-16 KFDFEEER
+16 
-24 LMENYS
+24 MENYS

-49 LAEAILFYTKAVSRQ
+49 LAEAILYYTKAINRQ
-64 GRITDG
+64 GRINDG
-70 NTTMDYDPE
+70 NTTLDYDPE
-79 EIKRQMSVSLSVACC
+79 EIKRQMSVGLSVACC

-131 AKGGTSVGSQKA
+131 AKGGTSVGSEKA
-143 VRLLDDKKVPYLFF
+143 IRLLNGKKVPFLFF
-157 VNRMDEPN
+157 MNRMDEPN
-165 ADFEGVVSRMTDR
+165 ADFEAVAARMMER
-178 YGDSVIP
+178 YGPSVIP

-190 MKDGKMTGI
+190 MEDGKMTGI

-206 AFSINEKTGAFEE
+206 AFSIDKATGKFIEYPLPEQYNE
-219 FELPSEYT
+219 
-227 DRVDELQ
+227 RVDELQ
-234 DRVNQVVAVA
+234 EKVNEVVAEA
-244 DENLMEKYFSGEPF
+244 DDALMEKFFAGEKF

-266 VHVGF
+266 VHAGF
-271 REGKLHPVYCGS
+271 REGKLHPIYCGS
-283 AFMNWGIDFLLNCIA
+283 AYMNWGVDFLLNCIS
-298 KDTPPAGKKPALT
+298 KDTPPAGKKPALE
-311 ATLPSG
+311 ATLPDG
-317 GTQEITCKIE
+317 GTQMVGCSIDD
-327 EPMAAFIFKTISDPF
+327 PLVAFCFKTISDPF

-368 REERIGGLFFL
+368 KDERIGGLFFL
-379 RGKEQ
+379 KGKEQ
-384 IATDKV
+384 ITTDCI

-400 LVDADTNDTLCDR
+400 LANTDTNDTICDR
-413 ARILEMPKIKFPSTC
+413 ARILEMPKIKFPKPC

-433 VPKKK
+433 VPTKK
-438 GDEDKIMTGLAKLA
+438 GDEDKIISGLTKLA
-452 DGARCFR
+452 DEDHCFT
-459 VETDPETK
+459 VETNPETK

-478 LNVLVSQLKTRYNID
+478 LKVLVSQLKNKYNVD
-493 CDLEPLKVPY
+493 CELGEPKVPY
-503 RETIRKKVK
+503 REAIRKKVK

-539 SEALVFEEKVFGGAV
+539 TEDLVFEEKVFGGAV

-569 VQSGILAGYPV
+569 IKKGVLAGYPV

-610 KAGMAA
+610 KAGMTQGN
-616 ADPIILEPISKAEI
+616 PVLLEPISKVEVHI
-630 HVPEDKQGD
+630 PEDKQGD

-645 KRRARI
+645 KRRGRI
-651 VGIDADDQGSVI
+651 MGIDADELGSVVN
-663 HCAVPSAEML
+663 AEVPTAEML
-673 DYATD
+673 EYATD

-689 VLSHARYEPAPNDV
+689 TMSHERYEAAPPEV
-703 AQKVI
+703 ADKVI
-708 AAAKAEQE
+708 AASNVEED

>member
-1 MWKWHIKY
+1 
-9 FIMEKLL
+9 
-16 KFDFEEER
+16 
-24 LMENYS
+24 MENYS

-49 LAEAILFYTKAVSRQ
+49 LAEAILFYTKAINRQ
-64 GRITDG
+64 GRINDG
-70 NTTMDYDPE
+70 NTTLDYDPE
-79 EIKRQMSVSLSVACC
+79 EIKRQMSVGLSVACC

-131 AKGGTSVGSQKA
+131 AKGGTSVGSEKA
-143 VRLLDDKKVPYLFF
+143 IRLLNGKKVPFLFF
-157 VNRMDEPN
+157 MNRMDEPN
-165 ADFEGVVSRMTDR
+165 ADFEAVAARMMER
-178 YGDSVIP
+178 YGPSVIP

-190 MKDGKMTGI
+190 MEDGKMTGI

-206 AFSINEKTGAFEE
+206 AFSIDKATGKFVEYPLPEEYNE
-219 FELPSEYT
+219 
-227 DRVDELQ
+227 RVDELQ
-234 DRVNQVVAVA
+234 EKVNEVVAEA
-244 DENLMEKYFSGEPF
+244 DDALMEKFFAGEKF

-266 VHVGF
+266 VHAGF
-271 REGKLHPVYCGS
+271 REGKLHPIYCGS
-283 AFMNWGIDFLLNCIA
+283 AYMNWGVDFLLNCIS
-298 KDTPPAGKKPALT
+298 KDTPPAGKKPALE
-311 ATLPSG
+311 ATLPDGS
-317 GTQEITCKIE
+317 TQMVDCSIDD
-327 EPMAAFIFKTISDPF
+327 PLAAFCFKTISDPF

-368 REERIGGLFFL
+368 KDERIGGLFFL
-379 RGKEQ
+379 KGKEQ
-384 IATDKV
+384 ITTDCI

-400 LVDADTNDTLCDR
+400 LANTDTNDTICDR
-413 ARILEMPKIKFPSTC
+413 ARILEMPKIKFPKPC

-433 VPKKK
+433 IPLKK
-438 GDEDKIMTGLAKLA
+438 GDEDKIISGLTKLG
-452 DGARCFR
+452 DEDHCFT
-459 VETDPETK
+459 VETNPETK
-467 QMVLSGIGDMQ
+467 QMVLSSIGDMQ
-478 LNVLVSQLKTRYNID
+478 LKVLVSQLKNKYNVD
-493 CDLEPLKVPY
+493 CELGEPKVPY
-503 RETIRKKVK
+503 REAIRKKVK

-539 SEALVFEEKVFGGAV
+539 SEDLVFEEKVFGGAV

-569 VQSGILAGYPV
+569 IKKGVLAGYPV

-610 KAGMAA
+610 KAGMTQGN
-616 ADPIILEPISKAEI
+616 PVLLEPISKVEVHI
-630 HVPEDKQGD
+630 PEDKQGD

-645 KRRARI
+645 KRRGRI
-651 VGIDADDQGSVI
+651 MGIDADELGSVVN
-663 HCAVPSAEML
+663 AEVPTAEML
-673 DYATD
+673 EYATD

-689 VLSHARYEPAPNDV
+689 AMSHVRYEAAPPEV
-703 AQKVI
+703 AEKVI
-708 AAAKAEQE
+708 AASNVEEE

>member
-1 MWKWHIKY
+1 
-9 FIMEKLL
+9 MEI
-16 KFDFEEER
+16 
-24 LMENYS
+24 YS

-49 LAEAILFYTKAVSRQ
+49 LAEAILYYTKAIGRQ
-64 GRITDG
+64 GKIVDG
-70 NTTMDYDPE
+70 NTTLDYDPE

-131 AKGGTSVGSQKA
+131 AKGGTSVGSEKA
-143 VRLLDDKKVPYLFF
+143 IRLLNGKKVPFLFF
-157 VNRMDEPN
+157 MNRMDEPN
-165 ADFEGVVSRMTDR
+165 ADFEAVAARMMER
-178 YGDSVIP
+178 YGSSVIP

-190 MKDGKMTGI
+190 MKDGQMTGI

-206 AFSINEKTGAFEE
+206 AFSIEKGTGKFVEFPLPEEYNE
-219 FELPSEYT
+219 
-227 DRVDELQ
+227 RVDELQ
-234 DRVNQVVAVA
+234 NKVNEVVAEA
-244 DENLMEKYFSGEPF
+244 DDALMEKFFAGEPF

-266 VHVGF
+266 VHAGF
-271 REGKLHPVYCGS
+271 REGKLHPIYCGS
-283 AFMNWGIDFLLNCIA
+283 AYMNWGIDFLLNCIS
-298 KDTPPAGKKPALT
+298 KDTPPAGKKPALE
-311 ATLPSG
+311 ATLPDGS
-317 GTQEITCKIE
+317 TQMVGCSIDD
-327 EPMAAFIFKTISDPF
+327 PLAAFVFKTISDPF

-368 REERIGGLFFL
+368 KDERIGGLFYL

-400 LVDADTNDTLCDR
+400 LANTDTNDTLCDK
-413 ARILEMPKIKFPSTC
+413 ARILEMPKIKFPTPV

-433 VPKKK
+433 VPEKKGEEDK
-438 GDEDKIMTGLAKLA
+438 IITGLTKLGDEDH
-452 DGARCFR
+452 CFS
-459 VETDPETK
+459 VETNPETK
-467 QMVLSGIGDMQ
+467 QMVLSGLGDMQ
-478 LNVLVSQLKTRYNID
+478 LKVIISKLKSVYNVSCTLDAPR
-493 CDLEPLKVPY
+493 VPY
-503 RETIRKKVK
+503 REAIRKKVK

-539 SEALVFEEKVFGGAV
+539 SEDLVFEEKVFGGAV
-554 PKNFFPAVEKGLQES
+554 PKNYFPAVEKGLQES
-569 VQSGILAGYPV
+569 VKKGILAGYPV
-580 VNLKATLVDGSY
+580 VNLKATLLDGSY
-592 HDVDSSEMA
+592 HPVDSSEMA

-610 KAGMAA
+610 KAGMTAA
-616 ADPIILEPISKAEI
+616 SPVLLEPISKVEVHI
-630 HVPEDKQGD
+630 PEDKQGD

-645 KRRARI
+645 KRRGRI
-651 VGIDADDQGSVI
+651 MGIDADEFGSVVN
-663 HCAVPSAEML
+663 AEVPTAEML
-673 DYATD
+673 EYATD

-689 VLSHARYEPAPNDV
+689 SMEHVRYEPAPDEI
-703 AQKVI
+703 AQKVV
-708 AAAKAEQE
+708 AEAKVEEE

>member
-1 MWKWHIKY
+1 
-9 FIMEKLL
+9 
-16 KFDFEEER
+16 
-24 LMENYS
+24 MENYS

-49 LAEAILFYTKAVSRQ
+49 LAEAILYYTKAINRQ
-64 GRITDG
+64 GRISDG
-70 NTTMDYDPE
+70 NTTLDYDPE
-79 EIKRQMSVSLSVACC
+79 EIKRQMSVGLSVACC

-131 AKGGTSVGSQKA
+131 AKGGTSVGSEKA
-143 VRLLDDKKVPYLFF
+143 IRLLNGKKVPFLFF
-157 VNRMDEPN
+157 MNRMDEPN
-165 ADFEGVVSRMTDR
+165 ADFEAVAARMMER
-178 YGDSVIP
+178 YGSSVIP

-190 MKDGKMTGI
+190 MEDGKMTGI

-206 AFSINEKTGAFEE
+206 AFSIDKATGKFIEYP
-219 FELPSEYT
+219 LPEQYNA
-227 DRVDELQ
+227 RVDELQ
-234 DRVNQVVAVA
+234 EKVNEVVAEA
-244 DENLMEKYFSGEPF
+244 DDALMEKFFAGEKF

-266 VHVGF
+266 VHAGF
-271 REGKLHPVYCGS
+271 REGKLHPIYCGS
-283 AFMNWGIDFLLNCIA
+283 AYMNWGVDFLLNCIS
-298 KDTPPAGKKPALT
+298 KDTPPAGKKPALE
-311 ATLPSG
+311 ATLPDGS
-317 GTQEITCKIE
+317 TQMVSCSIDD
-327 EPMAAFIFKTISDPF
+327 PLAAFCFKTISDPF

-368 REERIGGLFFL
+368 KDERIGGLFFL
-379 RGKEQ
+379 KGKEQ
-384 IATDKV
+384 ISTDCI

-400 LVDADTNDTLCDR
+400 LANTDTNDTICDR
-413 ARILEMPKIKFPSTC
+413 ARILEMPKIKFPQPC

-433 VPKKK
+433 IPAKK
-438 GDEDKIMTGLAKLA
+438 GDEDKIISGLTKLA
-452 DGARCFR
+452 DEDHCFT
-459 VETDPETK
+459 VETNPETK

-478 LNVLVSQLKTRYNID
+478 LKVLVSQLKNKYNVD
-493 CDLEPLKVPY
+493 CELGEPKVPY
-503 RETIRKKVK
+503 REAIRKKVK

-539 SEALVFEEKVFGGAV
+539 TEDLVFEEKVFGGAV

-569 VQSGILAGYPV
+569 VKKGILAGYPV

-610 KAGMAA
+610 KAGMTQGN
-616 ADPIILEPISKAEI
+616 PVLLEPISKVEVHI
-630 HVPEDKQGD
+630 PEDKQGD

-645 KRRARI
+645 KRRGRI
-651 VGIDADDQGSVI
+651 MGIDADELGSVVN
-663 HCAVPSAEML
+663 AEVPTAEML
-673 DYATD
+673 EYATD

-689 VLSHARYEPAPNDV
+689 AMSHERYEAAPPEV
-703 AQKVI
+703 ADKVI
-708 AAAKAEQE
+708 AASNVEEE

>member
-1 MWKWHIKY
+1 
-9 FIMEKLL
+9 
-16 KFDFEEER
+16 
-24 LMENYS
+24 MENYS

-49 LAEAILFYTKAVSRQ
+49 LAEAILYYTKAINRQ
-64 GRITDG
+64 GRINDG
-70 NTTMDYDPE
+70 NTTLDYDPE
-79 EIKRQMSVSLSVACC
+79 EIKRQMSVGLSVACC

-122 ADSGVIMIS
+122 ADSGIIMIS
-131 AKGGTSVGSQKA
+131 AKGGTSVGSEKA
-143 VRLLDDKKVPYLFF
+143 IRLLNGKKVPFLFF
-157 VNRMDEPN
+157 MNRMDEPN
-165 ADFEGVVSRMTDR
+165 ADFEAVAARMMER
-178 YGDSVIP
+178 YGSSVIP

-190 MKDGKMTGI
+190 MEDGKMTGI

-206 AFSINEKTGAFEE
+206 AFSIDKATGKFIEYPLPEEYNE
-219 FELPSEYT
+219 
-227 DRVDELQ
+227 RVDELQ
-234 DRVNQVVAVA
+234 EKVNEVVAEA
-244 DENLMEKYFSGEPF
+244 DDALMEKFFAGEKF

-266 VHVGF
+266 VHAGF
-271 REGKLHPVYCGS
+271 REGKLHPIYCGS
-283 AFMNWGIDFLLNCIA
+283 AYMNWGIDFLLNCIS
-298 KDTPPAGKKPALT
+298 KDTPPAGKKPALE
-311 ATLPSG
+311 ATLPDGS
-317 GTQEITCKIE
+317 TQPLACSVDD
-327 EPMAAFIFKTISDPF
+327 PLAAFCFKTISDPF

-368 REERIGGLFFL
+368 KDERIGGLFFL
-379 RGKEQ
+379 KGKEQ
-384 IATDKV
+384 ISTDCI

-400 LVDADTNDTLCDR
+400 LSNTDTNDTICDR
-413 ARILEMPKIKFPSTC
+413 ARIVELPKIKFPQPC

-433 VPKKK
+433 VPTKK
-438 GDEDKIMTGLAKLA
+438 GDEDKIISGLTKLA
-452 DGARCFR
+452 DEDHCFT
-459 VETDPETK
+459 VETNPETK

-478 LNVLVSQLKTRYNID
+478 LKVLVSQLKNKYNVD
-493 CDLEPLKVPY
+493 CELGEPKVPY
-503 RETIRKKVK
+503 REAIRKKVK

-534 EPNPE
+534 EPNAE
-539 SEALVFEEKVFGGAV
+539 TEDLVFEEKVFGGAV

-569 VQSGILAGYPV
+569 VKKGILAGYPV

-616 ADPIILEPISKAEI
+616 ANPVLLEPISKVEVHI
-630 HVPEDKQGD
+630 PEEKQGD

-645 KRRARI
+645 KRRGRI
-651 VGIDADDQGSVI
+651 MGIDADELGSVVN
-663 HCAVPSAEML
+663 AEVPTAEML
-673 DYATD
+673 EYATD

-689 VLSHARYEPAPNDV
+689 AMSHVRYEAAPPEV
-703 AQKVI
+703 ADKVI
-708 AAAKAEQE
+708 AASNVEEE

>member
-1 MWKWHIKY
+1 
-9 FIMEKLL
+9 
-16 KFDFEEER
+16 
-24 LMENYS
+24 MENYS

-49 LAEAILFYTKAVSRQ
+49 LAEAILYYTKAINRQ
-64 GRITDG
+64 GRINDG
-70 NTTMDYDPE
+70 NTTLDYDPE
-79 EIKRQMSVSLSVACC
+79 EIKRQMSVGLSVACC

-122 ADSGVIMIS
+122 ADSGIIMIS
-131 AKGGTSVGSQKA
+131 AKGGTSVGSEKA
-143 VRLLDDKKVPYLFF
+143 IRLLNGKKVPFLFF
-157 VNRMDEPN
+157 MNRMDEPN
-165 ADFEGVVSRMTDR
+165 ADFEAVAARMMER
-178 YGDSVIP
+178 YGSSVIP

-190 MKDGKMTGI
+190 MEDGKMTGI

-206 AFSINEKTGAFEE
+206 AFSIDKATGKFIEYPLPEEYNE
-219 FELPSEYT
+219 
-227 DRVDELQ
+227 RVDELQ
-234 DRVNQVVAVA
+234 EKVNEVVAEA
-244 DENLMEKYFSGEPF
+244 DDALMEKFFAGEKF

-266 VHVGF
+266 VHAGF
-271 REGKLHPVYCGS
+271 REGKLHPIYCGS
-283 AFMNWGIDFLLNCIA
+283 AYMNWGVDFLLNCIS
-298 KDTPPAGKKPALT
+298 KDTPPAGKKPALE
-311 ATLPSG
+311 ATLPDGS
-317 GTQEITCKIE
+317 TQPLACSIDD
-327 EPMAAFIFKTISDPF
+327 PLAAFCFKTISDPF

-368 REERIGGLFFL
+368 KDERIGGLFFL
-379 RGKEQ
+379 KGKEQ
-384 IATDKV
+384 ISTDCI

-400 LVDADTNDTLCDR
+400 LSNTDTNDTICDR
-413 ARILEMPKIKFPSTC
+413 ARIVELPKIKFPQPC

-433 VPKKK
+433 VPTKK
-438 GDEDKIMTGLAKLA
+438 GDEDKIISGLTKLA
-452 DGARCFR
+452 DEDHCFT
-459 VETDPETK
+459 VETNPETK

-478 LNVLVSQLKTRYNID
+478 LKVLVSQLKNKYNVD
-493 CDLEPLKVPY
+493 CELGEPKVPY
-503 RETIRKKVK
+503 REAIRKKVK

-534 EPNPE
+534 EPNAE
-539 SEALVFEEKVFGGAV
+539 TEDLVFEEKVFGGAV

-569 VQSGILAGYPV
+569 VKKGILAGYPV

-616 ADPIILEPISKAEI
+616 ANPVLLEPISKVEVHI
-630 HVPEDKQGD
+630 PEEKQGD

-645 KRRARI
+645 KRRGRI
-651 VGIDADDQGSVI
+651 MGIDADELGSVVN
-663 HCAVPSAEML
+663 AEVPTAEML
-673 DYATD
+673 EYATD

-689 VLSHARYEPAPNDV
+689 AMSHVRYEAAPPEV
-703 AQKVI
+703 ADKVI
-708 AAAKAEQE
+708 AASNVEEE

>member
-1 MWKWHIKY
+1 
-9 FIMEKLL
+9 
-16 KFDFEEER
+16 
-24 LMENYS
+24 MENYS

-49 LAEAILFYTKAVSRQ
+49 LAEAILFYTKAINRQ
-64 GRITDG
+64 GRINDG
-70 NTTMDYDPE
+70 NTTLDYDPE
-79 EIKRQMSVSLSVACC
+79 EIKRQMSVGLSVACC

-131 AKGGTSVGSQKA
+131 AKGGTSVGSEKA
-143 VRLLDDKKVPYLFF
+143 IRLLNGKKVPFLFF
-157 VNRMDEPN
+157 MNRMDEPN
-165 ADFEGVVSRMTDR
+165 ADFEAVAQRMMER
-178 YGDSVIP
+178 YGPSVIP

-190 MKDGKMTGI
+190 MEDGKMTGI

-206 AFSINEKTGAFEE
+206 AFSIDKATGKFVEYPLPEEYNE
-219 FELPSEYT
+219 
-227 DRVDELQ
+227 RVDELQ
-234 DRVNQVVAVA
+234 EKVNEVVAEA
-244 DENLMEKYFSGEPF
+244 DDALMEKFFAGEKF

-266 VHVGF
+266 VHAGF
-271 REGKLHPVYCGS
+271 REGKLHPIYCGS
-283 AFMNWGIDFLLNCIA
+283 AYMNWGVDFLLNCIS
-298 KDTPPAGKKPALT
+298 KDTPPAGKKPALE
-311 ATLPSG
+311 ATLPDGSTMMVG
-317 GTQEITCKIE
+317 CSIDD
-327 EPMAAFIFKTISDPF
+327 PLAAFCFKTISDPF

-368 REERIGGLFFL
+368 KDERIGGLFFL
-379 RGKEQ
+379 KGKEQ
-384 IATDKV
+384 ISTDCI

-400 LVDADTNDTLCDR
+400 LANTDTNDTICDR
-413 ARILEMPKIKFPSTC
+413 SRILEMPKIKFPQPC

-433 VPKKK
+433 VPLKK
-438 GDEDKIMTGLAKLA
+438 GDEDKIISGLTKLG
-452 DGARCFR
+452 DEDHCFT
-459 VETDPETK
+459 VETNPETK

-478 LNVLVSQLKTRYNID
+478 LKVLVSQLKNKYNVD
-493 CDLEPLKVPY
+493 CELGEPKVPY
-503 RETIRKKVK
+503 REAIRKKVK

-534 EPNPE
+534 EPNAE
-539 SEALVFEEKVFGGAV
+539 TEDLVFEEKVFGGAV

-569 VQSGILAGYPV
+569 IKKGILAGYPV

-616 ADPIILEPISKAEI
+616 ANPVLLEPISKVEVHI
-630 HVPEDKQGD
+630 PEDKQGD

-645 KRRARI
+645 KRRGRI
-651 VGIDADDQGSVI
+651 MGIDADELGSVVN
-663 HCAVPSAEML
+663 AEVPTAEML
-673 DYATD
+673 EYATD

-689 VLSHARYEPAPNDV
+689 AMSHVRYEAAPPEV
-703 AQKVI
+703 AEKVI
-708 AAAKAEQE
+708 AASNVEEE

>member
-1 MWKWHIKY
+1 
-9 FIMEKLL
+9 
-16 KFDFEEER
+16 
-24 LMENYS
+24 MENYS

-49 LAEAILFYTKAVSRQ
+49 LAEAILFYTKAINRQ
-64 GRITDG
+64 GRINDG
-70 NTTMDYDPE
+70 NTTLDYDPE
-79 EIKRQMSVSLSVACC
+79 EIKRQMSVGLSVACC

-131 AKGGTSVGSQKA
+131 AKGGTSVGSEKA
-143 VRLLDDKKVPYLFF
+143 IRLLNGKKVPFLFF
-157 VNRMDEPN
+157 MNRMDEPN
-165 ADFEGVVSRMTDR
+165 ADFDAVAERMMER
-178 YGDSVIP
+178 YGSSVIP

-190 MKDGKMTGI
+190 MEDGKMTGI

-206 AFSINEKTGAFEE
+206 AFSIDKATGKFVEFPLPEQYNE
-219 FELPSEYT
+219 
-227 DRVDELQ
+227 RVDELQ
-234 DRVNQVVAVA
+234 EKVNEVVAEA
-244 DENLMEKYFSGEPF
+244 DDELMEKFFAGEKF

-266 VHVGF
+266 VHAGF
-271 REGKLHPVYCGS
+271 REGKLHPIYCGS
-283 AFMNWGIDFLLNCIA
+283 AYMNWGVDFLLNCIS
-298 KDTPPAGKKPALT
+298 KDTPPAGKKPALE
-311 ATLPSG
+311 ATLPDGS
-317 GTQEITCKIE
+317 TMMVSCSIDD
-327 EPMAAFIFKTISDPF
+327 PLAAFCFKTISDPF

-368 REERIGGLFFL
+368 KDERIGGLFFL
-379 RGKEQ
+379 KGKEQ
-384 IATDKV
+384 ITTDCI

-400 LVDADTNDTLCDR
+400 LANTDTNDTICDR
-413 ARILEMPKIKFPSTC
+413 ARILEMPKIKFPQPC

-433 VPKKK
+433 VPVKK
-438 GDEDKIMTGLAKLA
+438 GDEDKIISGLTKLG
-452 DGARCFR
+452 DEDHCFT
-459 VETDPETK
+459 VETNPETK

-478 LNVLVSQLKTRYNID
+478 LKVLVSQLKNKYNVD
-493 CDLEPLKVPY
+493 CELAEPKVPY
-503 RETIRKKVK
+503 REAIRKKVK

-534 EPNPE
+534 EPNPD
-539 SEALVFEEKVFGGAV
+539 SEDLVFEEKVFGGAV

-569 VQSGILAGYPV
+569 IKKGVLAGYPV

-610 KAGMAA
+610 KAGMTQGN
-616 ADPIILEPISKAEI
+616 PVLLEPISKVEVHI
-630 HVPEDKQGD
+630 PEDKQGD

-645 KRRARI
+645 KRRGRI
-651 VGIDADDQGSVI
+651 MGIDADELGSVVN
-663 HCAVPSAEML
+663 AEVPTAEML
-673 DYATD
+673 EYATD

-689 VLSHARYEPAPNDV
+689 AMSHVRYEAAPPEV
-703 AQKVI
+703 ADKVI
-708 AAAKAEQE
+708 AASNVEEE

>member
-1 MWKWHIKY
+1 
-9 FIMEKLL
+9 
-16 KFDFEEER
+16 
-24 LMENYS
+24 MENYS

-49 LAEAILFYTKAVSRQ
+49 LAEAILYYTKAINRQ

-70 NTTMDYDPE
+70 NTTLDYDPE
-79 EIKRQMSVSLSVACC
+79 EIKRQMSVGLSVACC

-131 AKGGTSVGSQKA
+131 AKGGTSVGSEKA
-143 VRLLDDKKVPYLFF
+143 IRLLNGKKVPFLFF
-157 VNRMDEPN
+157 MNRMDEPN
-165 ADFEGVVSRMTDR
+165 ADFEAVAARMMER
-178 YGDSVIP
+178 YGPSVIP

-190 MKDGKMTGI
+190 MEDGKMTGI

-206 AFSINEKTGAFEE
+206 AFSIDKATGKFVEYPLPEE
-219 FELPSEYT
+219 YNA
-227 DRVDELQ
+227 RVDELQ
-234 DRVNQVVAVA
+234 EKVNEVVAEA
-244 DENLMEKYFSGEPF
+244 DDELMEKFFAGEKF

-266 VHVGF
+266 VHAGF
-271 REGKLHPVYCGS
+271 REGKLHPIYCGS
-283 AFMNWGIDFLLNCIA
+283 AYMNWGVDFLLNCIS
-298 KDTPPAGKKPALT
+298 KDTPPAGKKPALE
-311 ATLPSG
+311 ATLPDGS
-317 GTQEITCKIE
+317 TQMVSCSIDD
-327 EPMAAFIFKTISDPF
+327 PLAAFCFKTISDPF

-368 REERIGGLFFL
+368 KDERIGGLFFL
-379 RGKEQ
+379 KGKEQ
-384 IATDKV
+384 ISTDCI

-400 LVDADTNDTLCDR
+400 LSNTDTNDTICDR
-413 ARILEMPKIKFPSTC
+413 ARILEMPKIKFPQPC

-433 VPKKK
+433 VPTKK
-438 GDEDKIMTGLAKLA
+438 GDEDKIISGLTKLA
-452 DGARCFR
+452 DEDHCFT
-459 VETDPETK
+459 VETNPETK

-478 LNVLVSQLKTRYNID
+478 LKVLVSQLKNKYNVD
-493 CDLEPLKVPY
+493 CELGEPKVPY
-503 RETIRKKVK
+503 REAIRKKVK

-534 EPNPE
+534 EPNAE
-539 SEALVFEEKVFGGAV
+539 TEDLVFEEKVFGGAV

-569 VQSGILAGYPV
+569 VKKGILAGYPV

-616 ADPIILEPISKAEI
+616 ANPVLLEPISKVEVHI
-630 HVPEDKQGD
+630 PEDKQGD

-645 KRRARI
+645 KRRGRI
-651 VGIDADDQGSVI
+651 MGIDADELGSVVN
-663 HCAVPSAEML
+663 AEVPTAEML
-673 DYATD
+673 EYATD

-689 VLSHARYEPAPNDV
+689 AMSHVRYEAAPPEV
-703 AQKVI
+703 AEKVI
-708 AAAKAEQE
+708 ASSNVEEE